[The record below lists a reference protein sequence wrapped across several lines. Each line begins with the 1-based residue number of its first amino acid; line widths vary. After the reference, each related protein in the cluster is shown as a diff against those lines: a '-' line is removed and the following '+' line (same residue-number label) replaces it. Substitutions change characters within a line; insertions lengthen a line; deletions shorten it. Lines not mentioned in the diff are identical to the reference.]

1 MFTKKYVGGKCA
13 WDHDRTDCAICAK
26 TACSDGFQI
35 KRSTYEFLRNFE
47 FLRNLFLKMENLQK
61 CFGINKNRC
70 FDCKDE
76 RICYADQVFQTPD
89 NFWTKTKDGCE
100 CKWKVNQQFKFQKLL
115 NDLEKGRWARMCML
129 LSRRATM

>member
-1 MFTKKYVGGKCA
+1 MEITIRNHGLCSQRNIPVGNVPGMKVEPTVLFAQRLLVRKVYRFFRPRNILRKCLKKVLFKS
-13 WDHDRTDCAICAK
+13 K
-26 TACSDGFQI
+26 
-35 KRSTYEFLRNFE
+35 
-47 FLRNLFLKMENLQK
+47 NLGK

-100 CKWKVNQQFKFQKLL
+100 CEWKVN
-115 NDLEKGRWARMCML
+115 
-129 LSRRATM
+129 